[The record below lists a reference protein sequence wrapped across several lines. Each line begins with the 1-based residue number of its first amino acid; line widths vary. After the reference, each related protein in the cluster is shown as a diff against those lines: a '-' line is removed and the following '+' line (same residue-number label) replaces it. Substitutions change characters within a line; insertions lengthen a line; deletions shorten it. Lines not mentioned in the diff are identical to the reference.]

1 MKDRIKA
8 VRKET
13 RLNQTDFGK
22 SVGVSFSAEQKW
34 ELGLTVPSDAAIMNI
49 VSKYGIREEWLRNG
63 TGDMHES
70 MRESEL
76 RRTVLESMSNRP
88 EAFRDALVDTLMK
101 IDPAGPGWAAL
112 VDMLR
117 EVLEKM

>member
-8 VRKET
+8 IRKET
-13 RLNQTDFGK
+13 GLNQTEFGR

-49 VSKYGIREEWLRNG
+49 ISKYGIREDWLRYG

-76 RRTVLESMSNRP
+76 RKAVIANMGQRP
-88 EAFRDALVDTLMK
+88 AAFRDALVDTLK
-101 IDPAGPGWAAL
+101 QIDPEGPGWTAL
-112 VDMLR
+112 VEMLKT
-117 EVLEKM
+117 VLEKM

>member
-49 VSKYGIREEWLRNG
+49 VSKYGIREEWLRYG

-76 RRTVLESMSNRP
+76 RRTVLDSMGNRP
-88 EAFRDALVDTLMK
+88 EAFRDALVETLMK
-101 IDPAGPGWAAL
+101 IDPAGPGWTAL

-117 EVLEKM
+117 TVLEKM